1 MVLYKR
7 QIKNTNL
14 VSENRNLFI
23 STRNTQW
30 GLNTVGF
37 QLFYDYDKKGG
48 GVLCLDFSDRW
59 VVC

>member
-1 MVLYKR
+1 MMLYNR

-23 STRNTQW
+23 SIWNTQW
-30 GLNTVGF
+30 GVNTVGF
-37 QLFYDYDKKGG
+37 PLCYDYNKRG